1 MKPESPRRA
10 QSSRRAQ
17 ALRRSLLAPGFWL
30 PYPAAFWRDIKGEA
44 LAQFPGHLMHLRG
57 YLAPAGVSN
66 DMQVRGLGVALKWT
80 ERSPVTPERP

>member
-1 MKPESPRRA
+1 
-10 QSSRRAQ
+10 
-17 ALRRSLLAPGFWL
+17 
-30 PYPAAFWRDIKGEA
+30 
-44 LAQFPGHLMHLRG
+44 MHLRG